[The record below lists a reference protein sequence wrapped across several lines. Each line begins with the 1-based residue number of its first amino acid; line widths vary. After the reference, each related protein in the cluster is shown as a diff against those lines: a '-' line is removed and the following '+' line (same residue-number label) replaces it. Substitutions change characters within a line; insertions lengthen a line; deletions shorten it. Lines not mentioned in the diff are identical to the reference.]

1 MYWFSV
7 WHHHPRY
14 VDLSLSAVCGVGAA
28 GARAGFDSHAVPGPP
43 QLRHHGQLPEFKPR
57 RGGGRA
63 GWGRPR
69 PDPWD
74 WTPRPPRPLL
84 LQPRHGQP
92 RRLPVTL
99 NPRADC
105 TCPSGCE
112 MLQRCI
118 SVASDHT
125 ELDEEPEKETM
136 QDPRKHRHK
145 YIDVSW
151 TCLVDRNTDLSGRYI
166 P

>member
-1 MYWFSV
+1 
-7 WHHHPRY
+7 
-14 VDLSLSAVCGVGAA
+14 
-28 GARAGFDSHAVPGPP
+28 
-43 QLRHHGQLPEFKPR
+43 
-57 RGGGRA
+57 
-63 GWGRPR
+63 
-69 PDPWD
+69 
-74 WTPRPPRPLL
+74 
-84 LQPRHGQP
+84 
-92 RRLPVTL
+92 
-99 NPRADC
+99 
-105 TCPSGCE
+105 

-151 TCLVDRNTDLSGRYI
+151 TRLVDRNTDLSGRYI